1 MKKLKWIKGMQTASI
16 TAIVIIVLLVANILI
31 SKKDITFDVSQDKL
45 YTISDQTKSILK
57 NNKKEITIYY
67 LNSKTDANS
76 TYLQI
81 VKQYAKASKNIKIEY
96 RDLENYPNF
105 ANDYMEDG
113 EEATADSVIVVC
125 GDKYRYVSSNDYV
138 NYSYDSSYNMVADSL
153 SVETNITSAINYVI
167 SEETMKVYTLTGH
180 KEADTPSTLIEG
192 LQNDNYEIDEL
203 NLMSQD
209 AVPDDCNILCIN
221 APTVDLSKDDIE
233 KIEAYLKKDEGK
245 IYVILDALED
255 DLPNLFEMMEK
266 YGIKVNKGVVAEM
279 DSQHYMS
286 QYPTYL
292 LPTIESSDITE
303 DLVGNANILLPIAKG
318 LTIKEDTGDYTV
330 TSLLTTSDKA
340 FSKVDTSSNTITKEK
355 EDIDGPFSLA
365 VLVEDDN
372 GGKMVVLGCANA
384 LEEQIDQAVSGSN
397 SNLALNGFNYLTKQE
412 SKISVRAKE
421 ISQDY
426 AVVPAFWQK
435 TVMMFSIFVIPVF
448 LLIVGGV
455 VVWRR
460 KRL

>member
-31 SKKDITFDVSQDKL
+31 SKKDITFDVSPDKL

-57 NNKKEITIYY
+57 ENKKEITIYY

-81 VKQYAKASKNIKIEY
+81 VKQYAKASKNVKIEY

-105 ANDYMEDG
+105 ASDYLDDG
-113 EEATADSVIVVC
+113 EEATSDSVIVVC
-125 GDKYRYVSSNDYV
+125 GDKYRYVSSDDYV
-138 NYSYDSSYNMVADSL
+138 NYSYDSSFNMVADSL
-153 SVETNITSAINYVI
+153 SVESNITSAINYVI

-180 KEADTPSTLIEG
+180 KEADTPSTLTEG
-192 LQNDNYEIDEL
+192 LQNDNYEIEEL
-203 NLMSQD
+203 NLISQEE
-209 AVPDDCNILCIN
+209 VPDDCSILCIN
-221 APTVDLSKDDIE
+221 APTVDLSKDDVK
-233 KIEAYLKKDEGK
+233 KIEAYLEKDEAK
-245 IYVILDALED
+245 IYVILDALAD
-255 DLPNLFEMMEK
+255 KLPNLFEMIEK
-266 YGIKVNKGVVAEM
+266 YGVKVNKGVVAEM

-292 LPTIESSDITE
+292 LPTIESSDITK

-318 LTIKEDTGDYTV
+318 LTTKEDTGDYTV
-330 TSLLTTSDKA
+330 TALLSTSDEA
-340 FSKVDTSSNTITKEK
+340 YSKVDTSSNTITKEK

-372 GGKMVVLGCANA
+372 GGKMIVLGCSNA

-426 AVVPAFWQK
+426 AIVPAFWQK

-448 LLIVGGV
+448 VLIIGGFV
-455 VVWRR
+455 ILRR
-460 KRL
+460 RRL

>member
-16 TAIVIIVLLVANILI
+16 IAIVIIVLLVANILI

-45 YTISDQTKSILK
+45 YTISDQTKNILK
-57 NNKKEITIYY
+57 ENKKDITIYY

-81 VKQYAKASKNIKIEY
+81 VKQYAKASKHVKIEY

-105 ANDYMEDG
+105 ANDYLEDG
-113 EEATADSVIVVC
+113 QEATADSVIVVC
-125 GDKYRYVSSNDYV
+125 GDKSRYVSSEDYV

-153 SVETNITSAINYVI
+153 SVESNITSAINYVI

-180 KEADTPSTLIEG
+180 KEADTPTTLTEG
-192 LQNDNYEIDEL
+192 LQNDNYEVEEL
-203 NLMSQD
+203 NLLNQD
-209 AVPDDCNILCIN
+209 EVPDDCNILCIN
-221 APTVDLSKDDIE
+221 APEVDLSKDDVK
-233 KIEAYLKKDEGK
+233 KIETYLKKDEGK
-245 IYVILDALED
+245 LYVVLNALAD
-255 DLPNLFEMMEK
+255 DLPNLFDMIEK
-266 YGIKVNKGVVAEM
+266 YGVTVNKGVVAEL

-330 TSLLTTSDKA
+330 TSLLATSDKA

-355 EDIDGPFSLA
+355 EDIDGPFSLS
-365 VLVEDDN
+365 VLVSDDN
-372 GGKMVVLGCANA
+372 GGKMIVLGCSNA

-397 SNLALNGFNYLTKQE
+397 SNLVLNGFNYLTKQE

-426 AVVPAFWQK
+426 VVIPAFWQK

-448 LLIVGGV
+448 LLIVGGFV
-455 VVWRR
+455 VLRR
-460 KRL
+460 RRL